1 MTSETTSDQRRTGWV
16 YHEAYM
22 WHDTGR
28 IRAFDPTYKRWMQAW
43 EHYENPDT
51 KRRFN
56 NLLEYSEF
64 ADQLTP
70 LKPRAANYEQ
80 VTRFHTPEY
89 VESIRRMSEADGGDA
104 GEGAP
109 FSHGGYEIALLAAGG
124 TITAVDAVLD
134 GEVDNAY
141 ALVRPPG
148 HHAERDRGRG
158 FCVFG
163 NVAIAAMH
171 ALADRGLTRIAT
183 LDWDVHHGNG
193 TQQAFYDRND
203 VLTMSIHQDRWF
215 PRESG
220 DLDETGE
227 DAGDGYNINIPLPPG
242 SGHGAYLATIEQVVV
257 PALEVYKPDLILVPS
272 GFDGGMYDPLGRMM
286 AYSETFREMTRLLLE
301 AADALCGGRLVLSHE
316 GGYSPTYVPFC
327 GLAVVEELSGR
338 VSGAGDP
345 MADNAAGAGGQEL
358 QPHQQARISEAA
370 TMVERLRS
378 LEGVG

>member
-1 MTSETTSDQRRTGWV
+1 MTTSDQRRTGWV

-28 IRAFDPTYKRWMQAW
+28 MRAFDPTYKRWMQAW
-43 EHYENPDT
+43 EHFENPDT

-64 ADQLTP
+64 AEQLTP

-89 VESIRRMSEADGGDA
+89 VETIREMSAGNGGDA

-109 FSHGGYEIALLAAGG
+109 FSHGGFEIALLAAGG

-134 GEVDNAY
+134 NEVDNAY

-171 ALADRGLTRIAT
+171 ALADRGLGRIAT
-183 LDWDVHHGNG
+183 IDWDVHHGNG

-203 VLTMSIHQDRWF
+203 VLTMSIHQDNWY
-215 PRESG
+215 PRDSG
-220 DLDETGE
+220 ALEETGE
-227 DAGDGYNINIPLPPG
+227 EAGDGYNINVPLPPG
-242 SGHGAYLATIEQVVV
+242 SGHGAYVATIEQVIV
-257 PALEVYKPDLILVPS
+257 PALEAYQPDLILVPS

-338 VSGAGDP
+338 RSEAGDP

-358 QPHQQARISEAA
+358 QPHQQTRISEAA

-378 LEGVG
+378 LEGLG

>member
-1 MTSETTSDQRRTGWV
+1 MTTSDQRRTGWV

-28 IRAFDPTYKRWMQAW
+28 MRAFDPTYKRWMQAW

-64 ADQLTP
+64 SEQLTP

-80 VTRFHTPEY
+80 ITRFHTPEY
-89 VESIRRMSEADGGDA
+89 VEFVRQLSEGDGGDA

-134 GEVDNAY
+134 REVDNAY

-171 ALADRGLTRIAT
+171 ALADRGLGRIAT

-193 TQQAFYDRND
+193 TQQAFYERND
-203 VLTMSIHQDRWF
+203 VLTMSIHQDQWF
-215 PRESG
+215 PRDSG
-220 DLDETGE
+220 RLDETGE
-227 DAGDGYNINIPLPPG
+227 DEGDGYNINIPLPPG
-242 SGHGAYLATIEQVVV
+242 SGHGAYVATIEQVVV
-257 PALEVYKPDLILVPS
+257 PALQAFKPDLILVPS

-286 AYSETFREMTRLLLE
+286 AYSETFREMTRRLLE
-301 AADALCGGRLVLSHE
+301 ASDQLCDGRLVLSHE

-327 GLAVVEELSGR
+327 GLAVVEELSGQI
-338 VSGAGDP
+338 SEAGDP

-370 TMVERLRS
+370 TMVDRLRS
-378 LEGVG
+378 LEGVS

>member
-1 MTSETTSDQRRTGWV
+1 MTTSDQRRTGWV

-28 IRAFDPTYKRWMQAW
+28 MRAFDPTYKRWMQAW
-43 EHYENPDT
+43 EHFENPDT

-64 ADQLTP
+64 AEQLTP

-89 VESIRRMSEADGGDA
+89 VETIREMSAGNGGDA

-109 FSHGGYEIALLAAGG
+109 FSHGGFEIALLAAGG

-134 GEVDNAY
+134 NEVDNAY

-171 ALADRGLTRIAT
+171 ALADRGLGRIAT
-183 LDWDVHHGNG
+183 IDWDVHHGNG
-193 TQQAFYDRND
+193 TQQAFYDRDD
-203 VLTMSIHQDRWF
+203 VLTMSIHQDNWY
-215 PRESG
+215 PRDSG
-220 DLDETGE
+220 ALEETGE
-227 DAGDGYNINIPLPPG
+227 EAGDGYNINVPLPPG
-242 SGHGAYLATIEQVVV
+242 SGHGAYVATIEQVIV
-257 PALEVYKPDLILVPS
+257 PALEAYQPDLILVPS

-286 AYSETFREMTRLLLE
+286 AYSETFREMARLLLE
-301 AADALCGGRLVLSHE
+301 AADQLCGGRLVLSHE

-327 GLAVVEELSGR
+327 GLAVVEELSGSR
-338 VSGAGDP
+338 SEAGDP

-378 LEGVG
+378 LEGLG

>member
-1 MTSETTSDQRRTGWV
+1 MTTGTTRRTGWV

-22 WHDTGR
+22 WHDPGR
-28 IRAFDPTYKRWMQAW
+28 MRAFDPSMRRWLQAW
-43 EHYENPDT
+43 EHYESPET
-51 KRRFN
+51 KRRLN
-56 NLLEYSEF
+56 NLLEYVDFSEE
-64 ADQLTP
+64 LIP
-70 LKPRAANYEQ
+70 LKPRAANFEQ

-89 VESIRRMSEADGGDA
+89 FEKIRELSEADGGEA
-104 GEGAP
+104 GEGAT
-109 FSHGGYEIALLAAGG
+109 FSHGGFEIALLAAGG

-134 GEVDNAY
+134 REIDNAY

-158 FCVFG
+158 FCIFG

-171 ALADRGLTRIAT
+171 ALADRGLARIAT

-203 VLTMSIHQDRWF
+203 ALTISIHQEQWY
-215 PRESG
+215 PRDSG
-220 DLDETGE
+220 TMQETGE
-227 DAGDGYNINIPLPPG
+227 DDGDGYNINIPLPPG
-242 SGHGAYLATIEQVVV
+242 SGHGAYVATIEQVVV
-257 PALEVYKPDLILVPS
+257 PALRAFKPDLILVPS

-301 AADALCGGRLVLSHE
+301 TADELCEGRLVLSHE

-327 GLAVVEELSGR
+327 GLAVVEELSGKS
-338 VSGAGDP
+338 SGAADP
-345 MADNAAGAGGQEL
+345 MGDNAAGAGGQDL

-370 TMVERLRS
+370 TMVDRLRS
-378 LEGVG
+378 LEGLS

>member
-1 MTSETTSDQRRTGWV
+1 MTTSDQRRTGWV

-28 IRAFDPTYKRWMQAW
+28 MRAFDPTYKRWMQAW

-64 ADQLTP
+64 SEQLTP

-80 VTRFHTPEY
+80 ITRFHTPEY
-89 VESIRRMSEADGGDA
+89 VEFVRQLSEGDGGDA

-134 GEVDNAY
+134 REVDNAY

-171 ALADRGLTRIAT
+171 ALADRGLGRIAT

-193 TQQAFYDRND
+193 TQQAFYERND
-203 VLTMSIHQDRWF
+203 VLTMSIHQDQWF
-215 PRESG
+215 PRDSG
-220 DLDETGE
+220 RLDETGE
-227 DAGDGYNINIPLPPG
+227 DEGDGYNINIPLPPG
-242 SGHGAYLATIEQVVV
+242 SGHGAYVATIEQIVV
-257 PALEVYKPDLILVPS
+257 PALQAFKPDLILVPS

-301 AADALCGGRLVLSHE
+301 ASDQLCDGRLVLSHE

-327 GLAVVEELSGR
+327 GLAVVEELSGQI
-338 VSGAGDP
+338 SEAGDP

-370 TMVERLRS
+370 TMVDRLRS
-378 LEGVG
+378 LEGVS

>member
-1 MTSETTSDQRRTGWV
+1 MTTSDQRRTGWV

-28 IRAFDPTYKRWMQAW
+28 MRAFDPTYKRWMQAW

-64 ADQLTP
+64 SEQLTP

-80 VTRFHTPEY
+80 ITRFHTPEY
-89 VESIRRMSEADGGDA
+89 VEFVRQLSEGDGGDA

-124 TITAVDAVLD
+124 TITAVNAVLD
-134 GEVDNAY
+134 REVDNAY

-171 ALADRGLTRIAT
+171 ALADRGLGRIAT

-193 TQQAFYDRND
+193 TQQAFYERND
-203 VLTMSIHQDRWF
+203 VLTMSIHQDQWF
-215 PRESG
+215 PRDSG
-220 DLDETGE
+220 RLDETGE
-227 DAGDGYNINIPLPPG
+227 DEGDGYNINIPLPPG
-242 SGHGAYLATIEQVVV
+242 SGHGAYVATIEQVVV
-257 PALEVYKPDLILVPS
+257 PALQAFKPDLILVPS

-301 AADALCGGRLVLSHE
+301 ASDQLCDGRLVLSHE

-327 GLAVVEELSGR
+327 GLAVVEELSGQI
-338 VSGAGDP
+338 SEAGDP

-370 TMVERLRS
+370 TMVDRLRS
-378 LEGVG
+378 LEGVS

>member
-1 MTSETTSDQRRTGWV
+1 MTTSDQRRTGWV

-28 IRAFDPTYKRWMQAW
+28 MRAFDPTYKRWMQAW

-64 ADQLTP
+64 SEQLTP

-80 VTRFHTPEY
+80 ITRFHTPEY
-89 VESIRRMSEADGGDA
+89 VEFVRQLSEGDGGDA

-134 GEVDNAY
+134 REVDNAY

-171 ALADRGLTRIAT
+171 ALADRGLGRIAT

-193 TQQAFYDRND
+193 TQQAFYERND
-203 VLTMSIHQDRWF
+203 VLTMSIHQDQWF
-215 PRESG
+215 PRDSG
-220 DLDETGE
+220 RLDETGE
-227 DAGDGYNINIPLPPG
+227 DEGDGYNINIPLPPG
-242 SGHGAYLATIEQVVV
+242 SGHGAYVATIEQVVV
-257 PALEVYKPDLILVPS
+257 PALQTFKPDLILVPS

-301 AADALCGGRLVLSHE
+301 ASDQLCDGRLVLSHE

-327 GLAVVEELSGR
+327 GLAVVEELSGQI
-338 VSGAGDP
+338 SEAGDP

-370 TMVERLRS
+370 TMVDRLRS
-378 LEGVG
+378 LEGVS

>member
-1 MTSETTSDQRRTGWV
+1 MTTSDQHRTGWV

-28 IRAFDPTYKRWMQAW
+28 MRAFDPTYKRWMQAW

-64 ADQLTP
+64 SEQLTP

-80 VTRFHTPEY
+80 ITRFHTPEY
-89 VESIRRMSEADGGDA
+89 VEFVRQLSEGDGGDA

-134 GEVDNAY
+134 REVDNAY

-171 ALADRGLTRIAT
+171 ALADRGLGRIAT

-193 TQQAFYDRND
+193 TQQAFYERND
-203 VLTMSIHQDRWF
+203 VLTMSIHQDQWF
-215 PRESG
+215 PRDSG
-220 DLDETGE
+220 RLDETGE
-227 DAGDGYNINIPLPPG
+227 DEGDGYNINIPLPPG
-242 SGHGAYLATIEQVVV
+242 SGHGAYVATIEQVVV
-257 PALEVYKPDLILVPS
+257 PALQTFKPDLILVPS

-301 AADALCGGRLVLSHE
+301 ASDQLCDGRLVLSHE

-327 GLAVVEELSGR
+327 GLAVVEELSGQI
-338 VSGAGDP
+338 SEAGDP

-370 TMVERLRS
+370 TMVDRLRS
-378 LEGVG
+378 LEGVS